1 MKSKKDFA
9 GIFGR
14 FKRRDLFRSMGLAA
28 FAGLT
33 GCEKSST
40 PHVATAPEKPKPR
53 IPLPTYESIG
63 AKHVIN
69 ARGTMTRLGGS
80 LELPEV
86 KMAME
91 EASKHFVSMTELA
104 ECVGKR
110 LAELTG
116 AEWGCVTSGAMAAM
130 FAGTAACVTGG
141 DREKLLKLP
150 DTTGMKNE
158 CLVAPAHRTPF
169 DLGIRMAGVK
179 IIEVNSTKEMEAAFN
194 DRTALIFVW
203 GEKAAPDHP
212 HGGDF
217 PTEEIIA
224 FGNKHGIPILV
235 DAAAERPDVPNIYI
249 EAGCDLVAYS
259 GGKCMRGPN
268 AAGLLLGR
276 KDLVQA
282 AVNCISP
289 NMGLGRPMKV
299 GKEEIIGCLTAM
311 DMWING
317 RDHDAEWK
325 EWERWLEVIR
335 EKIVKVST
343 VKAEIIPPGRRCN
356 YTPTLTITWD
366 QNTIKLT
373 DEELRKRMW
382 DGEPCID
389 ICYRLGDSFRS
400 RGTAVN
406 PYMMKPG
413 EEVIVGD
420 KLYEI
425 FSQNIS

>member
-1 MKSKKDFA
+1 
-9 GIFGR
+9 
-14 FKRRDLFRSMGLAA
+14 
-28 FAGLT
+28 
-33 GCEKSST
+33 
-40 PHVATAPEKPKPR
+40 
-53 IPLPTYESIG
+53 
-63 AKHVIN
+63 
-69 ARGTMTRLGGS
+69 
-80 LELPEV
+80 
-86 KMAME
+86 
-91 EASKHFVSMTELA
+91 
-104 ECVGKR
+104 
-110 LAELTG
+110 
-116 AEWGCVTSGAMAAM
+116 
-130 FAGTAACVTGG
+130 
-141 DREKLLKLP
+141 
-150 DTTGMKNE
+150 
-158 CLVAPAHRTPF
+158 
-169 DLGIRMAGVK
+169 
-179 IIEVNSTKEMEAAFN
+179 
-194 DRTALIFVW
+194 
-203 GEKAAPDHP
+203 
-212 HGGDF
+212 
-217 PTEEIIA
+217 
-224 FGNKHGIPILV
+224 
-235 DAAAERPDVPNIYI
+235 
-249 EAGCDLVAYS
+249 
-259 GGKCMRGPN
+259 CMRGPN